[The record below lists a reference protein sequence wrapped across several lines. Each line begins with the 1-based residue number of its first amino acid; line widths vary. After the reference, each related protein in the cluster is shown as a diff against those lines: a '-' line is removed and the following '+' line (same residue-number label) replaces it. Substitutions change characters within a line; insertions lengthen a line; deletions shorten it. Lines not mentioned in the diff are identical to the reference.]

1 MARARNLFGQAKRI
15 SSKRE
20 GKARKAKNSQQ
31 KARKQPLRDH
41 ESFASCKLSDENL
54 EKMSIRDLNKH
65 LRQLPKEQ
73 VKRYRKRRRVL
84 KNRKYALKYRR
95 NDSGKESNIAKQ
107 NVSLELEICLTN
119 EELRKVICERDE
131 YKKKCLRL
139 NAMLLQSSATD
150 HA

>member
-1 MARARNLFGQAKRI
+1 MARARNLFGQAKGI

-73 VKRYRKRRRVL
+73 VKRYRKRRRIL

-95 NDSGKESNIAKQ
+95 NDSGKGSNIAKQ

>member
-1 MARARNLFGQAKRI
+1 MARARNLFGQAKGI

-20 GKARKAKNSQQ
+20 GKARNAKNSQQ

-41 ESFASCKLSDENL
+41 ESFASCKLSDETL

-73 VKRYRKRRRVL
+73 VKIYRKRRRVL

>member
-1 MARARNLFGQAKRI
+1 MARVRNLFGQAKDAT
-15 SSKRE
+15 KRE
-20 GKARKAKNSQQ
+20 GKAKKSQQ
-31 KARKQPLRDH
+31 KARKQSLRDH
-41 ESFASCKLSDENL
+41 ESFVSCKLSDEKL

-65 LRQLPKEQ
+65 LRQLPKELA
-73 VKRYRKRRRVL
+73 KRYRKRRRIL

-95 NDSGKESNIAKQ
+95 NGSGKGSNIAKQ
-107 NVSLELEICLTN
+107 NASLELEICLTN

-131 YKKKCLRL
+131 YKKKCSRL